1 MLRQFSLFALAL
13 LAVGVIG
20 VAPAMADDEALREE
34 VQQLQKQYDALSA
47 QSQTGTDQE
56 VEEYL
61 DDNKVWQ
68 GAQGGSR
75 WDDVTV
81 VFRITAVGA
90 ASVGNDGAPDGP
102 ENFHDVNGDVDLD
115 FTFNIT
121 ENLTGFLFLN
131 GTTFENVDWNDLGDE
146 GDIFDDGGTFS
157 ASGLTDGIGLNGTKP
172 VSATGG
178 DDVTALNVYEAYID
192 HVMTVGGGQMHV
204 MWGKIDP
211 RKHFGQNRY
220 RDDENTQ
227 FLNNLFDDSPTT
239 LWLSDLSG
247 RIYLGLMLSKEFAD
261 GKWKVSGG
269 WFNTPGEWFTQGQFY
284 IQLTL
289 TTEISGRP
297 SHFRFYGWIDEFF
310 RDDTGDGS
318 SGGGVSWDWEMTGS
332 IGLFVTIAST
342 GGDVNPV
349 ELDATVGI
357 QWAAPIASRP
367 DDILGIGV
375 GFISLNGD
383 PTTINARDD
392 GRRAFGTPIEDTEVT
407 LEIYYV
413 AMYEGGKYQVTPFL
427 QFVND
432 PYQITEGFA
441 GAPSPQ
447 DTLFILGVRF
457 FVFF

>member
-1 MLRQFSLFALAL
+1 MHRQFSIFALAL
-13 LAVGVIG
+13 LAVGVIAI
-20 VAPAMADDEALREE
+20 APAMADDEALREE
-34 VQQLQKQYDALSA
+34 VQQLQKQFDALST
-47 QSQTGTDQE
+47 QSQTGLDEE

-68 GAQGGSR
+68 GAQGGSK
-75 WDDVTV
+75 WDDVTI

-90 ASVGNDGAPDGP
+90 ASVGSDDAPDGP
-102 ENFHDVNGDVDLD
+102 GNSHDVNGDVDLD

-131 GTTFENVDWNDLGDE
+131 GTTFSNVDWDELGDE
-146 GDIFDDGGTFS
+146 SDFELDRSSPSLS

-178 DDVTALNVYEAYID
+178 DDVTALNVYEAFID

-227 FLNNLFDDSPTT
+227 FLNNLFDDSPST

-247 RIYLGLMLSKEFAD
+247 RVYLGAIIWTEFGD
-261 GKWKVSGG
+261 GKWRVDGG

-289 TTEISGRP
+289 NTEISGRT
-297 SHFRFYGWIDEFF
+297 SHFRFYAFIDEFF

-318 SGGGVSWDWEMTGS
+318 AGGGVSWDWELNDK

-357 QWAAPIASRP
+357 QWTAPFGSRP
-367 DDILGIGV
+367 DDILGIGI
-375 GFISLNGD
+375 GWISLND
-383 PTTINARDD
+383 PTTMNAKDGGSRDFD
-392 GRRAFGTPIEDTEVT
+392 APVEDTELT

-413 AMYEGGKYQVTPFL
+413 AMYEGGKYQITPFL
-427 QFVND
+427 QFIND
-432 PYQITEGFA
+432 PYQITESFQ
-441 GAPSPQ
+441 PNPQ
-447 DTLFILGVRF
+447 DTLFLLGIRF